1 MDLVKILNLND
12 MIMYVSKCHYVFKK
26 TKKVKIGLKGQ
37 LVYNLYAIK
46 SAWPL

>member
-1 MDLVKILNLND
+1 MSIYHQKDQ
-12 MIMYVSKCHYVFKK
+12 
-26 TKKVKIGLKGQ
+26 KVKIGLKGQ